1 MKSSKERDYSWD
13 FFLATCSGE
22 SPREPSEQSVFTQI
36 LIDFQAVGVAEVNK
50 EIGGQKTSLPL
61 KKKKKRCPIGG
72 KTENCTY
79 TYIQLQQ
86 SRCKK
91 RIDKSVPVLVR
102 SRTTWRWTIHKHCG
116 SNLRSPWR

>member
-61 KKKKKRCPIGG
+61 KKKKKKVSYRRENRELYIYIYPI
-72 KTENCTY
+72 
-79 TYIQLQQ
+79 
-86 SRCKK
+86 
-91 RIDKSVPVLVR
+91 
-102 SRTTWRWTIHKHCG
+102 TTK
-116 SNLRSPWR
+116 